1 MPTSETMLANLI
13 PMWIACCRKSKHE
26 SYAKDWLTV
35 LPVEV
40 GAQEHSVAK
49 VEAQAEAAIDIPVDI
64 PVERLSD
71 KALARLALRGGR
83 VRRCAG

>member
-1 MPTSETMLANLI
+1 M
-13 PMWIACCRKSKHE
+13 
-26 SYAKDWLTV
+26 